1 MRITIDVDGVKFEAA
16 SKREGGGS
24 YTLREAKAS
33 QVEWKNQDQI
43 INDLRVAVAELEA
56 RNHSLS
62 SSIEDMRGRRT
73 ELEEALEEARRQ
85 AESTWQGLV
94 DEVRE
99 ELARKHEA
107 LKAENATLRK
117 KLLGAEEQLLT
128 WKGYVERAWVE
139 NVGVF
144 EHHWPTPRGEVN
156 ARAEALEDAA
166 RICDEEALD
175 FENISGS
182 YAKGRKDQARTL
194 AHIFRRHAQQARSD
208 GEKKGG
214 ADG

>member
-1 MRITIDVDGVKFEAA
+1 MRITIDVDGVQFETA
-16 SKREGGGS
+16 SR
-24 YTLREAKAS
+24 
-33 QVEWKNQDQI
+33 
-43 INDLRVAVAELEA
+43 
-56 RNHSLS
+56 
-62 SSIEDMRGRRT
+62 
-73 ELEEALEEARRQ
+73 
-85 AESTWQGLV
+85 
-94 DEVRE
+94 RE

-107 LKAENATLRK
+107 LKAENAKLRE

-139 NVGVF
+139 NVGVS

-175 FENISGS
+175 YTLDSPDTSDPYTHG
-182 YAKGRKDQARTL
+182 KRDQARTL
-194 AHIFRRHAQQARSD
+194 ARIFRRHAQQARSD